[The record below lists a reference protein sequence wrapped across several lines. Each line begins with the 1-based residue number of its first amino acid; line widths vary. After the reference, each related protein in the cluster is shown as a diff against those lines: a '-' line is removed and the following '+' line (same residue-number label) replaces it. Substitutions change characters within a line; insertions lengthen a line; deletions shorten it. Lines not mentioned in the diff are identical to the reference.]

1 MNHLKYAIVS
11 YMFGIGIIGLNIM
24 VHNNVSWIG
33 YMAGS
38 TMLGMG
44 VFDTWQWI
52 KTKKQNTAK
61 RGKKQSSFKIRV
73 AIS

>member
-11 YMFGIGIIGLNIM
+11 YMFGIGIIGLNLM
-24 VHNNVSWIG
+24 VHNTMSWIG
-33 YMAGS
+33 YLAGS

-52 KTKKQNTAK
+52 KNKK
-61 RGKKQSSFKIRV
+61 
-73 AIS
+73 